1 MTSPGFAQV
10 FDELRA
16 LLAPY
21 ARHLLVKKDEPSAY
35 SLDTP
40 YSERWKRELFFGSVE
55 IKKGYVS
62 YHLMPVYMFP
72 DLLDEVSATL
82 RRRMQGKSCFNFKQA
97 DAALLGEL
105 ATLTRRGF
113 ERLQAEQLV

>member
-1 MTSPGFAQV
+1 MTAPGFAQL

-16 LLAPY
+16 LLQPY
-21 ARHLLVKKDEPSAY
+21 ARNLLVKKDLPGAY

-55 IKKGYVS
+55 MRKGYVS

-72 DLLDEVSATL
+72 DLLDGLSDPL
-82 RRRMQGKSCFNFKQA
+82 RRRMQGKSCFNFKQS
-97 DAALLGEL
+97 DAALLDEL
-105 ATLTRRGF
+105 AGLTRRGF